1 MSQKP
6 SHINLADDPAE
17 NGSAQT
23 KAPSEPPS
31 DSKSKGSSPEGA
43 SPNGS
48 SPEKKSE
55 GKSQSEALPT
65 EGSPTEPESTE
76 RSARTG
82 PADTAR
88 PGPEKTG
95 ERYATS
101 TDDILFGDPM
111 QGVIRDPD
119 GRVVYRIEQDRTDL
133 DVYQLKDETGWEG
146 EYVLKTRASGET
158 QEISFTMPEVS
169 ATPTIEE
176 KESSPETD
184 DSEVRE
190 RLARIEEALSEQDA
204 QQEPPAP
211 NRAGRPSGAGSQR
224 SDGPPAEGVRTEDGR
239 TLREVQMELRRRKR
253 IVRSQAQEIQS
264 LEAEIDELRRKL
276 GSARAERR
284 EAHADRDRMA
294 EKKNDAQREQTRL
307 EREVERLER
316 ERDRLDEENDKLRE
330 AGYEIRSG
338 SEEAGD
344 DHQEEPSMMESFFEH
359 LMGEDGPLN
368 QEAIQRLIQRWT
380 QRQGRHQPS
389 TVRAGALG
397 AGNAGVNPQQANPG
411 QGGSHQGGAH
421 QGNAQQGGS
430 QQGQASGPRANGH
443 ANSGHAGGAHSNG
456 EASGETPA
464 GGGSQTDTPPNE
476 TSQKVVQRDK
486 AVEDLLSYMQ
496 GIARVEYL
504 DDEQRINIDKARA
517 AVEEKVAALRA
528 DGGSVKVSEWASLFE
543 SLVGIV
549 EEAGAEPETFV
560 DRMYP
565 VFSVFSD
572 DLDELRLLGPDMV
585 TSSIAN
591 FSDGM
596 SEAQQEIL
604 RSVVGR
610 LFDRMQ
616 GTAERPGESENLP
629 PGMNG

>member
-1 MSQKP
+1 
-6 SHINLADDPAE
+6 
-17 NGSAQT
+17 
-23 KAPSEPPS
+23 
-31 DSKSKGSSPEGA
+31 
-43 SPNGS
+43 
-48 SPEKKSE
+48 
-55 GKSQSEALPT
+55 
-65 EGSPTEPESTE
+65 
-76 RSARTG
+76 
-82 PADTAR
+82 
-88 PGPEKTG
+88 
-95 ERYATS
+95 
-101 TDDILFGDPM
+101 M

-119 GRVVYRIEQDRTDL
+119 GRVVYRIEQGRTDL

-169 ATPTIEE
+169 ATPSTPEGDE
-176 KESSPETD
+176 DPAETD
-184 DSEVRE
+184 GSEVRE
-190 RLARIEEALSEQDA
+190 RLARIEQALSEREA
-204 QQEPPAP
+204 QREPSGPSRESP
-211 NRAGRPSGAGSQR
+211 SRAGRPSGAGGQR
-224 SDGPPAEGVRTEDGR
+224 ADAPPADARSAEGARTEDGR

-276 GSARAERR
+276 QSARAERR

-397 AGNAGVNPQQANPG
+397 AGNAGVNPQQANARQG
-411 QGGSHQGGAH
+411 GAHQGGSHQGGAQ
-421 QGNAQQGGS
+421 QGVSQQGGS
-430 QQGQASGPRANGH
+430 QQGQASAPRANGH
-443 ANSGHAGGAHSNG
+443 ANSGQAGGAHSNG

-504 DDEQRINIDKARA
+504 DDERRINIDEARA

-549 EEAGAEPETFV
+549 EEAGAEPEAFV

-585 TSSIAN
+585 TSSIAD

-616 GTAERPGESENLP
+616 GTAERPGESDNLP
-629 PGMNG
+629 PGMNGQQDG